1 MKRRA
6 LYLLIGLTTTIV
18 LCVGH
23 GMIVPRALID
33 DNLHAFDG
41 EQLAVAAHTLDQA
54 RIFFGGSI
62 EPLAVTALRIES
74 VTEAPCYKVIVRAYT
89 IFGLPWSAL
98 LFDSCDGAYRVRWG
112 LFTAL
117 TGYPEP

>member
-1 MKRRA
+1 MKRRVV
-6 LYLLIGLTTTIV
+6 YLCIALTTTIV

-23 GMIVPRALID
+23 GMIVPRTFID
-33 DNLHAFDG
+33 DNLQAFDG
-41 EQLAVAAHTLDQA
+41 EQLAVAAYALNQA
-54 RIFFGGSI
+54 QSFFGGSA
-62 EPLAVTALRIES
+62 EPLAITALRIES
-74 VTEAPCYKVIVRAYT
+74 ITEGPCHKVTVRAHT

-98 LFDSCDGAYRVRWG
+98 VIDSCGGAYRLSWG